1 MVRTKHCCWGECKS
15 DSRYPDKLPK
25 QLQEMI
31 SDGRKAFIPFP
42 KPSQGL
48 EKCQRWIQACSR
60 ENFTVENINRSTYIC
75 ALHWPGGKGPTREFP
90 DSLKANFSKRQIE
103 KAMSA
108 KRQKPRWRTADTVGF
123 EPQRKRTLFDETD
136 DMDYDSFSRALGQE
150 AEAEGPSVGVNI
162 YVQGN
167 TCTKPGHADT
177 ATQTEYSKYVLSAK
191 IDTMLLKNE
200 GALLKTG
207 QTMSTVVCSI
217 SFEAISN
224 NSELMKHF
232 VGLTAPQFEALHNFL
247 DSVCQLDSLVY
258 WNSKGKEQK
267 MDQAKMGK
275 NRSFLP
281 EKGFLYVFSD

>member
-1 MVRTKHCCWGECKS
+1 MVGTKHCCWGECKS

-60 ENFTVENINRSTYIC
+60 ENFTIENINRSTYIC
-75 ALHWPGGKGPTREFP
+75 ALHWPGGKGPTQEFP
-90 DSLKANFSKRQIE
+90 DPLKANFSKREIE

-108 KRQKPRWRTADTVGF
+108 KRPKPRWRTADTVGF
-123 EPQRKRTLFDETD
+123 EPQRKRKLFDETD
-136 DMDYDSFSRALGQE
+136 DMDCDSLSSALGQE
-150 AEAEGPSVGVNI
+150 AEAEGPCVRVDMH
-162 YVQGN
+162 GN
-167 TCTKPGHADT
+167 TCAKPGHTDT
-177 ATQTEYSKYVLSAK
+177 ATQTEYSKYLLSAK

-200 GALLKTG
+200 VALLKIG
-207 QTMSTVVCSI
+207 QTMSTVVSSI

-232 VGLTAPQFEALHNFL
+232 VGLTAP
-247 DSVCQLDSLVY
+247 
-258 WNSKGKEQK
+258 
-267 MDQAKMGK
+267 
-275 NRSFLP
+275 
-281 EKGFLYVFSD
+281 

>member
-1 MVRTKHCCWGECKS
+1 MVGTKHCCWGECKS

-31 SDGRKAFIPFP
+31 SDGRKAFIQFP

-75 ALHWPGGKGPTREFP
+75 ALHWPGGKAPTREFP
-90 DSLKANFSKRQIE
+90 DPLKANFSKREIE
-103 KAMSA
+103 KAKSA
-108 KRQKPRWRTADTVGF
+108 KRRKPRWRTADTVGF
-123 EPQRKRTLFDETD
+123 EPQRKRKLLDETD
-136 DMDYDSFSRALGQE
+136 DMDCDSFSRALGQE

-162 YVQGN
+162 YMQGN

-200 GALLKTG
+200 VALLKTG
-207 QTMSTVVCSI
+207 QTMSTVVSSKFSLYI
-217 SFEAISN
+217 LFFTKLFVFFQNFYSKPFSAIDAN
-224 NSELMKHF
+224 IKYPMVRPF
-232 VGLTAPQFEALHNFL
+232 QTVGHTLHYFSSLSALF
-247 DSVCQLDSLVY
+247 
-258 WNSKGKEQK
+258 
-267 MDQAKMGK
+267 
-275 NRSFLP
+275 
-281 EKGFLYVFSD
+281 